1 MFKLWYYRNYC
12 IDYHQ
17 ILHND
22 KDRQVLFVGGPNIH
36 PPSNKSKIAD
46 GRHFEKPLNRDIPAT
61 VRRTV
66 MKCEKGS
73 IERLEL
79 FSFAKKTVWLT
90 AAVLECRKTAQN
102 FHELLNNAVG
112 LLKYGSK

>member
-61 VRRTV
+61 VRWTL

-73 IERLEL
+73 IQRLEL
-79 FSFAKKTVWLT
+79 FNFAKKQYGW
-90 AAVLECRKTAQN
+90 QPQ
-102 FHELLNNAVG
+102 FLNAEKQ
-112 LLKYGSK
+112 LKIFMNYWITQ